1 MRLTQQ
7 QLGFFETFGFLKF
20 PGLLADEVDEITR
33 RFEKVWADHGGGH
46 HGREHDREQRSA
58 LLPFIDKDEYL
69 SAMLDHPAIDG
80 IAASILGDDY
90 NYTASDGNFY
100 VGNTGWH
107 SDGYDR
113 GRYTSIKMAMYLDK
127 VGRDSGCLRVIP
139 GSHHVGDVFG
149 DALHKGAPRSK
160 ISNQEE
166 MWGITGID
174 VPAVPLES
182 EPGDLVVFNHSLKHA
197 SFGGGDRRR
206 MFTLN
211 FQERYRDEHI
221 DELREEMAGMARFW
235 AESAYGPIMVETAG
249 PARMVHLEQRMAN
262 EDHLPALARKAREE
276 MEEPS
281 RS

>member
-69 SAMLDHPAIDG
+69 SALLDHPGIDG

-149 DALHKGAPRSK
+149 DSLHKGAPRSK

-166 MWGITGID
+166 LWGISGID

-211 FQERYRDEHI
+211 FQERYADEHI
-221 DELREEMAGMARFW
+221 DELRAEMEGIARFW
-235 AESAYGPIMVETAG
+235 AESAYGTIMVETAG

-262 EDHLPALARKAREE
+262 DDHLPELARKAREE

>member
-7 QLGFFETFGFLKF
+7 QLGYFETFGFLKF
-20 PGLLADEVDEITR
+20 PGLLANEVDEITR
-33 RFEKVWADHGGGH
+33 RFEMLWAAHGGGH

-69 SAMLDHPAIDG
+69 SAMLDNPRIDG

-107 SDGYDR
+107 SDGYRR

-149 DALHKGAPRSK
+149 DALNNGAPGSK

-166 MWGITGID
+166 LWGITGID
-174 VPAVPLES
+174 VPAVALES

-211 FQERYRDEHI
+211 FQERYHDEHI
-221 DELREEMAGMARFW
+221 DELREEMAGIARFW
-235 AESAYGPIMVETAG
+235 TETAYGPIMVETAG

-262 EDHLPALARKAREE
+262 EDHLPELARKARAE
-276 MEEPS
+276 MAEPS